1 MKIGSRV
8 KFPYGRSRKIKSG
21 EVINVLPDGMLEV
34 MHGTNFTMVD
44 PEIVT
49 ETLPSKRRIKYIPFF
64 EKGGTIK
71 KAQDKW
77 RKVYR
82 EYLDGEL
89 THGTTGD
96 KVTDKDMA
104 MAIAYSEAR
113 KIYPMYNIY
122 SNGGSPTN
130 AFEEICIMPAPNVP
144 GNLFAEQVYDFNMK
158 SGGKAYQGSIE
169 LPSSEKEVAYV
180 TWDKNKPEDWQN
192 LEATLTNRA
201 YQYADNKFG
210 IGGFVA
216 GTAIGAYLGFK
227 TGVMMEKNDDPFKTE
242 RKIAKKTKEVAGK
255 VSQKVKD
262 RKGKKKR
269 TNQEQVTEFKK
280 GGVVTWK
287 DKYNKKYGYRKGS
300 SHSLEDI
307 SKTTKISLDGLQQIY
322 NKGVGA
328 FKTNPESVRP
338 SVTSKEQWG
347 MGRVYS
353 AVMGGKSAKIDAK
366 ELKMKTGGQVDLFA
380 PSNEKQLTVLSFGG
394 GQDSTA
400 LFYMYLFDKEF
411 REKYAPGDFVMVMAN
426 TGNEYPETYKHIEE
440 IKKLAKQH
448 GITFAFL
455 EDYKYTTDSW
465 KGGVL
470 DKMRRNQFIMSV
482 NTKSCTIALK
492 IQPIYKWL
500 DEYVC
505 ENYPELSAPKPCED
519 TNGKKALQIFA
530 KTYGKINVI
539 LGIAKG
545 EENRVAKSEDAGD
558 LWFKKSIKRVYPLID
573 MGIDRAGAQEIIA
586 KSGHSVPPPSNCMVC
601 PYQNDEEILLLSLKY
616 PNMFDKWTDLEKSKL
631 DRFANEMEKQKDLT
645 NLSLDTPIKYKIGD
659 ESITGYISG
668 VDKGDG
674 ETKYEVTRTGSF
686 RVKKSKKKDNDLIFE
701 EAKKT
706 GLVFNHDTKALDLVI
721 PLAEQLQIYVSNN
734 DTPGKVKPKLISRI
748 NYLNS
753 IDRISPDQIVR
764 IINKQNLGVKMDS
777 DTLPEK
783 VEIIKNKPR
792 IIEEYKKPD
801 GSWDIEKLEKYRFSH
816 GHCGVKGAFKYGGT
830 VDIDKMGNQ
839 DKIYI
844 RVVNK
849 LGSHTIVTIKPLKER
864 KFNANVVVYGFTSED
879 PNELTIV
886 ESKSEIINQ
895 SEKDQLLQT
904 IKDEHM
910 ILESTT
916 F

>member
-1 MKIGSRV
+1 
-8 KFPYGRSRKIKSG
+8 
-21 EVINVLPDGMLEV
+21 
-34 MHGTNFTMVD
+34 
-44 PEIVT
+44 
-49 ETLPSKRRIKYIPFF
+49 
-64 EKGGTIK
+64 
-71 KAQDKW
+71 
-77 RKVYR
+77 
-82 EYLDGEL
+82 
-89 THGTTGD
+89 
-96 KVTDKDMA
+96 
-104 MAIAYSEAR
+104 
-113 KIYPMYNIY
+113 
-122 SNGGSPTN
+122 
-130 AFEEICIMPAPNVP
+130 
-144 GNLFAEQVYDFNMK
+144 
-158 SGGKAYQGSIE
+158 
-169 LPSSEKEVAYV
+169 
-180 TWDKNKPEDWQN
+180 
-192 LEATLTNRA
+192 
-201 YQYADNKFG
+201 
-210 IGGFVA
+210 
-216 GTAIGAYLGFK
+216 
-227 TGVMMEKNDDPFKTE
+227 
-242 RKIAKKTKEVAGK
+242 
-255 VSQKVKD
+255 
-262 RKGKKKR
+262 
-269 TNQEQVTEFKK
+269 
-280 GGVVTWK
+280 
-287 DKYNKKYGYRKGS
+287 
-300 SHSLEDI
+300 
-307 SKTTKISLDGLQQIY
+307 
-322 NKGVGA
+322 
-328 FKTNPESVRP
+328 
-338 SVTSKEQWG
+338 
-347 MGRVYS
+347 
-353 AVMGGKSAKIDAK
+353 
-366 ELKMKTGGQVDLFA
+366 
-380 PSNEKQLTVLSFGG
+380 
-394 GQDSTA
+394 
-400 LFYMYLFDKEF
+400 
-411 REKYAPGDFVMVMAN
+411 
-426 TGNEYPETYKHIEE
+426 
-440 IKKLAKQH
+440 
-448 GITFAFL
+448 
-455 EDYKYTTDSW
+455 
-465 KGGVL
+465 
-470 DKMRRNQFIMSV
+470 
-482 NTKSCTIALK
+482 
-492 IQPIYKWL
+492 
-500 DEYVC
+500 
-505 ENYPELSAPKPCED
+505 
-519 TNGKKALQIFA
+519 
-530 KTYGKINVI
+530 
-539 LGIAKG
+539 
-545 EENRVAKSEDAGD
+545 
-558 LWFKKSIKRVYPLID
+558 

-706 GLVFNHDTKALDLVI
+706 GLVFNQDSKALDLVI

-764 IINKQNLGVKMDS
+764 IINKQNLGVKMDF

-816 GHCGVKGAFKYGGT
+816 GHCGVKGAFKYGGI

-849 LGSHTIVTIKPLKER
+849 LGSHTIVTIKPLKEG